1 MITFVHSGS
10 FKNTERLLR
19 RSRKINLEALKKYGE
34 QGVMALSSATPVNT
48 GKTAMSWDYR
58 ITEKEGSVTIDWVN
72 ANIVDN
78 VPIAVI
84 LQYGHATGTGGYVKG
99 IDYINPAI
107 RPIIQEIADKAWKEV
122 IS

>member
-1 MITFVHSGS
+1 MITFVQKGS
-10 FKNTERLLR
+10 FKNTERFLK

-34 QGVMALSSATPVNT
+34 QGVMALSSATLVDT

-58 ITEKEGSVTIDWVN
+58 ITEKEGSITIDWVN
-72 ANIVDN
+72 TNIVDN